1 MNREILVVPVDSDL
15 EFKIVRDQHFYRL
28 PAEKGNTMPSDFHYV
43 AIYRS
48 LPHSSITHIARIKR
62 ARIVRGKDLDFGRYG
77 SSKDTYQ
84 KGEHNYERNFW
95 KIECAPLVPLSEPV
109 QNKSGQSFRSPRI
122 TTFEKLLSSR
132 TLEDL
137 KR

>member
-1 MNREILVVPVDSDL
+1 MNREILIVPVDGDL
-15 EFKIVRDQHFYRL
+15 EFKIVRDRHFYRL
-28 PAEKGNTMPSDFHYV
+28 PAEKGSIMPLDFHYL
-43 AIYRS
+43 AIYRA

-62 ARIVRGKDLDFGRYG
+62 TRIVQGKDLDFGLYA

-84 KGEHNYERNFW
+84 KGEHNYDRHFW
-95 KIECAPLVPLSEPV
+95 KIECAAFVPLSKPV
-109 QNKSGQSFRSPRI
+109 QNKSSQPFRSPRI